1 MKNAGYEEIIK
12 VTKYELINEL
22 PDPFKFN
29 DGTRVRTADDWQR
42 RREEIY
48 KTAVELQFGTMP
60 PKPEVMKVEPT
71 YLGGKGRP
79 NTYRITCGTREKT
92 LSFSMHIFKA
102 QTHKKTPYAVTGDLC
117 FPYVFDKEYI
127 DTFMR
132 SGIGLVS
139 FDRTS
144 LATDIAQYNVDAL
157 IKGSE
162 EERLAKEILDGLNT
176 HNCGGPLKEIYPE
189 YTFGAAGAWAWGYSR
204 CVDALEIL
212 GIADMDNIAFTGH
225 SRGGKTAALAG
236 VLDERAAIVNPN
248 ATCAG
253 GCSSYRI
260 SIEAE
265 TEDGEIKPSER
276 ISNILKVFP
285 AWMGEGML
293 EYSDNE
299 GKLPFDS
306 HEFKALVAPRILFVS
321 EAASDIWANPVGSYQ
336 TTEAAAEVYEF
347 LGCGENLYWH
357 FRRGYHYQKIE
368 DIELLVNI
376 IRHKAFGDALSDKFY
391 KLPFKPIEK
400 AYSWVRPKKEN

>member
-1 MKNAGYEEIIK
+1 
-12 VTKYELINEL
+12 
-22 PDPFKFN
+22 
-29 DGTRVRTADDWQR
+29 
-42 RREEIY
+42 
-48 KTAVELQFGTMP
+48 
-60 PKPEVMKVEPT
+60 
-71 YLGGKGRP
+71 
-79 NTYRITCGTREKT
+79 
-92 LSFSMHIFKA
+92 
-102 QTHKKTPYAVTGDLC
+102 
-117 FPYVFDKEYI
+117 
-127 DTFMR
+127 
-132 SGIGLVS
+132 
-139 FDRTS
+139 
-144 LATDIAQYNVDAL
+144 
-157 IKGSE
+157 
-162 EERLAKEILDGLNT
+162 
-176 HNCGGPLKEIYPE
+176 
-189 YTFGAAGAWAWGYSR
+189 
-204 CVDALEIL
+204 
-212 GIADMDNIAFTGH
+212 MDNIAFTGH

-253 GCSSYRI
+253 GCSSHRI
-260 SIEAE
+260 TIEAE

-299 GKLPFDS
+299 GELPFDS